1 MGFALSRSPEE
12 ISPGDWRKVGQVSL
26 TNPEDLFGGRPGHKW
41 WVVMNAGEHNRA
53 PRIFFNSGK
62 YGTEQMYSLVTKE
75 RT

>member
-1 MGFALSRSPEE
+1 M
-12 ISPGDWRKVGQVSL
+12 SL

-53 PRIFFNSGK
+53 ARIFFNSGK

-75 RT
+75 QA